1 MMAHS
6 RTAQAHGRHKAAEAD
21 ALPGLEEQK
30 DLLPGGVP
38 HGGKTRATRSQ
49 SSGRAVIYEEF
60 MPLV

>member
-1 MMAHS
+1 MAHG

-38 HGGKTRATRSQ
+38 HSQ